1 MSFQEVFDAL
11 KPIFVKYAGRWAV
24 QVDKPGEYYLETKTA
39 VHKGHRIQFGGVRIG
54 KAYVSFHLMPIY
66 MNPKLQAAI
75 SPELKKRMQ
84 GKSCFNFT
92 AVDEGLFVELAALT
106 ARGIEGYV
114 AMAPRLDAGRG
125 SGGLRSAKSSA
136 VR

>member
-1 MSFQEVFDAL
+1 MADKESFQEVFDAL
-11 KPIFVKYAGRWAV
+11 KPIFEEYAVGLAV
-24 QVDKPGEYYLETKTA
+24 QADKPGEYFLEAKMA
-39 VHKGHRIQFGGVRIG
+39 IRKGQRLQFGGVKVG

-92 AVDEGLFVELAALT
+92 KVEPEQIAELKKLT
-106 ARGIEGYV
+106 A
-114 AMAPRLDAGRG
+114 AGFEEFRTWPA
-125 SGGLRSAKSSA
+125 RIASA
-136 VR
+136 

>member
-1 MSFQEVFDAL
+1 MAAKESFEEIFAAL
-11 KPIFVKYAGRWAV
+11 KPILEKYADRLAV
-24 QVDKPGEYYLETKTA
+24 QTDKPGEYFLETKTA
-39 VHKGHRIQFGGVRIG
+39 IRKGQRLQFGGVKIG

-92 AVDEGLFVELAALT
+92 NVEPEQIAELKKLAAAGFEEFKSWP
-106 ARGIEGYV
+106 ARF
-114 AMAPRLDAGRG
+114 A
-125 SGGLRSAKSSA
+125 SA
-136 VR
+136 

>member
-1 MSFQEVFDAL
+1 MMTGKESFQETFDAL
-11 KPIFVKYAGRWAV
+11 KPVFEEYAGRLAI

-39 VHKGHRIQFGGVRIG
+39 VRKGQRFQFGGVKIG

-66 MNPKLQAAI
+66 MNPKLQAAV

-92 AVDEGLFVELAALT
+92 SVDPSHVAELKKLT
-106 ARGIEGYV
+106 K
-114 AMAPRLDAGRG
+114 AGFEEFKTWG
-125 SGGLRSAKSSA
+125 QKFGTA
-136 VR
+136 

>member
-1 MSFQEVFDAL
+1 MADKESFHEIFAAL
-11 KPIFVKYAGRWAV
+11 KPIFEEYAGRLAV
-24 QVDKPGEYYLETKTA
+24 QADRPGEYFLETKTA
-39 VHKGHRIQFGGVRIG
+39 IRKGQRLQFGGVKVG

-92 AVDEGLFVELAALT
+92 KVEPAQIAELKKLT
-106 ARGIEGYV
+106 E
-114 AMAPRLDAGRG
+114 AGFEQF
-125 SGGLRSAKSSA
+125 KSWPAQFASS
-136 VR
+136 

>member
-1 MSFQEVFDAL
+1 MPAKDSFQELFDAL
-11 KPIFVKYAGRWAV
+11 RPVFEEYAGRLAI
-24 QVDKPGEYYLETKTA
+24 QVDQPGQYYLETKAAA
-39 VHKGHRIQFGGVRIG
+39 VSGPYKGRRLQFGGVKIG

-92 AVDEGLFVELAALT
+92 SLDPRHIAELKKLTKAGFDEFKSWGQKF
-106 ARGIEGYV
+106 
-114 AMAPRLDAGRG
+114 G
-125 SGGLRSAKSSA
+125 SS
-136 VR
+136 

>member
-1 MSFQEVFDAL
+1 MAGKEPFQEIFDAL
-11 KPIFVKYAGRWAV
+11 KPVFEEYAGRLAI
-24 QVDKPGEYYLETKTA
+24 QVDKPGQYFLETKA
-39 VHKGHRIQFGGVRIG
+39 AIRKGQRLQFGGVKIG

-92 AVDEGLFVELAALT
+92 SVDPSHIAELKKLTKAGFDEFKTWGQKFGAA
-106 ARGIEGYV
+106 
-114 AMAPRLDAGRG
+114 
-125 SGGLRSAKSSA
+125 
-136 VR
+136 